1 MPTSLRNVFTR
12 ARRGGGVRVALG
24 CVLAV
29 LGAVGCEPSPSLK
42 PSVVLIVIDTLR
54 ADHLGAYGYDKPT
67 SPRLDTLAGEGARF
81 ANARA
86 TSSWTL
92 PSVASMLTG
101 LYPAAHGA
109 ERNDAALAAAADTL
123 PEAFQ
128 DAGYLTAAISAN
140 PAFVTPLQ
148 GFAQG
153 FDEFTVMRGRASERP
168 RRQLGGAVPSD
179 PGLESMIEAA
189 TGEEITESALAW
201 VAGHDHAP
209 APYFL
214 YVHYVDPHAGYF
226 PPAAYA
232 TRFGVAEHDPLRGD
246 AQWPLLLSFK
256 APADPRDTAT
266 LVQLYDAEIAYTDA
280 QVGRLIDGIRARTKR
295 PTYFIVLSDHGE
307 EFGDHGGIRH
317 GRTLYDELLRVPLLV
332 VGPGVAPGTVVEA
345 PVSLVSL
352 WPTLVD
358 LVGLRPP
365 PRPDG
370 ASFAP
375 LARGAKPARSQNLF
389 ADLEARFQN
398 DGLVHRRAVMNDTWK
413 LLMGPTREVPELFDM
428 LVDQK
433 EKAEAYEPAARQMLR
448 TVLNVHETVSRQARR
463 AGRRDEI
470 ELTRERRNPGKA
482 LGPPQ

>member
-1 MPTSLRNVFTR
+1 MRIM
-12 ARRGGGVRVALG
+12 VA
-24 CVLAV
+24 CVVAV
-29 LGAVGCEPSPSLK
+29 VIATACEPPPSPK

-67 SPRLDTLAGEGARF
+67 SPRLDALAREGARF

-92 PSVASMLTG
+92 PSVGSMLTG

-109 ERNDAALAAAADTL
+109 ERNNTALAAEADTL

-153 FDEFTVMRGRASERP
+153 FDEFTVKRGRVSEP
-168 RRQLGGAVPSD
+168 RRQRGDTTPSD
-179 PGLESMIEAA
+179 PWLQSMVEVA
-189 TGEEITESALAW
+189 TGEEITASALAW

-214 YVHYVDPHAGYF
+214 YVHYFDPHAGYF
-226 PPAAYA
+226 PPVEYA
-232 TRFGVAEHDPLRGD
+232 TRFGVAEDDPIRGD

-256 APADPRDTAT
+256 APADPRDTAK
-266 LVQLYDAEIAYTDA
+266 LMQLYDAEIAYTDV
-280 QVGRLIDGIRARTKR
+280 QVGALIDGIRARTKR
-295 PTYFIVLSDHGE
+295 PTYFIVVSDHGE
-307 EFGDHGGIRH
+307 EFDDHGGIQH

-332 VGPGVAPGTVVEA
+332 VGPGIAPASVVKA
-345 PVSLVSL
+345 PVSLVGL
-352 WPTLVD
+352 WPTLSD
-358 LVGLRPP
+358 LVGLRQP
-365 PRPDG
+365 PRADG

-375 LARGAKPARSQNLF
+375 LARGGKPARSQNLF
-389 ADLEARFQN
+389 ADLEARFRN

-413 LLMGPTREVPELFDM
+413 LLMGPTRPVPQLFDM
-428 LVDQK
+428 LVDPK
-433 EKAEAYEPAARQMLR
+433 EKAEASEPGPRQMLR
-448 TVLNVHETVSRQARR
+448 AILNTHETASQQSRR
-463 AGRRDEI
+463 AQPPEKI
-470 ELTRERRNPGKA
+470 ELTRERRDRLKA
-482 LGPPQ
+482 LGYLQ